1 MRRLRSP
8 FLVEHA
14 TVCSRYRRKGFLS
27 AARPGSGT
35 AIAIGELAQRTRCNV
50 ETIRY
55 YERVGLLPV
64 PGRKGRFRRY
74 GRADVQRLA
83 FVRRARVLGFTL
95 DEVRAL
101 LGSAAGGD
109 GSCDEVRVIA
119 AAHLAD
125 VQRKVADLQT
135 MASVLA
141 ELVHRC
147 DAGEA
152 PGCPLI
158 NAIFGRRDLERWCYI
173 MRSIFGPPVRRKRQ
187 ISTADSARNR
197 MFRTVV

>member
-1 MRRLRSP
+1 MS
-8 FLVEHA
+8 
-14 TVCSRYRRKGFLS
+14 S
-27 AARPGSGT
+27 ARPSSGT
-35 AIAIGELAQRTRCNV
+35 AIAIGELAQRTGCNI

-64 PGRKGRFRRY
+64 PGRQGRFRRY
-74 GRADVQRLA
+74 GRTDVQRLA
-83 FVRRARVLGFTL
+83 FVRRARELGFTL

-101 LGSAAGGD
+101 LELATGGE
-109 GSCDEVRVIA
+109 GACGEVRMIA
-119 AAHLAD
+119 AAHLAN
-125 VQRKVADLQT
+125 VHRKVADLQT

-158 NAIFGRRDLERWCYI
+158 DALSSGAAN
-173 MRSIFGPPVRRKRQ
+173 
-187 ISTADSARNR
+187 
-197 MFRTVV
+197 